1 MLWEIE
7 VSVRSQ
13 REEAE
18 FLDLNR
24 NLTAECKNE
33 TDVAVLLWRIC
44 LQPILRIT
52 GELEGTPFSGTVRR
66 FASEY
71 EKISETQNI
80 YSTGGGGFILED
92 FNFELWEKSYV
103 IGLDE
108 DDEDAEYF
116 ETYYRAAASGSLL
129 VEADSKQE
137 AIELVSSEGA
147 NVFHIWTDSDTANG
161 APFFRVE
168 QVLIESV
175 KPAQ

>member
-18 FLDLNR
+18 FWDLNR
-24 NLTAECKNE
+24 NLTAECHNE

-52 GELEGTPFSGTVRR
+52 GELEGTPFLGTIRH
-66 FASEY
+66 FPSEY
-71 EKISETQNI
+71 EKISETENV

-92 FNFELWEKSYV
+92 FDFELWKKSYV

-116 ETYYRAAASGSLL
+116 ETYYRATASGSLL
-129 VEADSKQE
+129 VEAESEQK
-137 AIELVSSEGA
+137 AIEIVSAEGA
-147 NVFHIWTDSDTANG
+147 NYFQIWTDSDNANG
-161 APFFRVE
+161 SPFYKVE

-175 KPAQ
+175 RPAQ